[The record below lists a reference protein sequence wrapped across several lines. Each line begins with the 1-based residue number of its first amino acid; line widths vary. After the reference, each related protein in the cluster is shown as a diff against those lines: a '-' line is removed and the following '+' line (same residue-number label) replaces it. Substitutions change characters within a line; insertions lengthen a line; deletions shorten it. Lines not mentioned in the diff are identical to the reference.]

1 MKISHYRDILAHLRS
16 IIDGTRFDNHVF
28 AVGGCCRDEI
38 RGTDIN
44 DVDLAVNLPDGGI
57 EFARWLFENGYTTA
71 KPVEFS
77 RYCTAMLRLKSF
89 PDDEIEIVQTRKG
102 KYSVDDGHEVPSSA
116 VFGSVSDD
124 AMRRDLTINTL
135 YCDITT
141 GQILDLTGK
150 ALDDIKNHILR
161 TPMAPEL
168 TFDDD
173 AVRVLRC
180 IRLSSK
186 LGWKIDEDTFKAIAK
201 YANSLKSVKV
211 ERIRAE
217 FEKMLCGPHPDDA
230 LRMLRSSSVADHV
243 LHGFALTFRTYIGDD
258 KSDTLWRRMLS
269 AMRYLAADSSPL
281 ADDLHVRWA
290 VVLYCVC
297 RARCKRKTDRINPCS
312 DLFVSDQRKA
322 ASLAHEAG
330 EILLRL
336 HEHSQMRHSVAFL
349 VRNASATLQWGDSAQ
364 KAKDRQLSGL
374 RRLCGDERRLMRLLA
389 VIDALNH
396 TGPAIKQRPVQVNA
410 IRARLSEKK
419 LAPAQSERRL

>member
-1 MKISHYRDILAHLRS
+1 MTMEISHYRDILAHLRS
-16 IIDGTRFDNHVF
+16 IIDGTRFDNHLF

-38 RGTDIN
+38 RGTEIN

-71 KPVEFS
+71 KPTEFP
-77 RYCTAMLRLKSF
+77 RYGTAMLRLEAF

-102 KYSVDDGHEVPSSA
+102 KYSADDGHENPSSA
-116 VFGSVSDD
+116 VFGTVSDD

-141 GQILDLTGK
+141 GQTLDITGK

-161 TPMAPEL
+161 TPVDPEH

-186 LGWKIDEDTFKAIAK
+186 LGWKIDESTFKAIAK
-201 YANSLKSVKV
+201 YAKSLKSVKV

-217 FEKMLCGPHPDDA
+217 FEKMLCGPRPDDA
-230 LRMLRSSSVADHV
+230 LSMLRLSSVAEHV
-243 LHGFALTFRTYIGDD
+243 LHGISLTYRMHIGDE
-258 KSDTLWRRMLS
+258 KSDTLWRRMLT
-269 AMRYLAADSSPL
+269 ALRFLAAGNSPL
-281 ADDLHVRWA
+281 ADDPHVRWA

-297 RARCKRKTDRINPCS
+297 RARCKRKTDRMKQCS

-322 ASLAHEAG
+322 AALAHDAG

-349 VRNASATLQWGDSAQ
+349 VRNASATLQWGDRAQ
-364 KAKDRQLSGL
+364 KARDRQLAGL
-374 RRLCGDERRLMRLLA
+374 CRLCGDERRLMRLLA

-396 TGPAIKQRPVQVNA
+396 TGPAGKQRPEQIDAVRTRMSA
-410 IRARLSEKK
+410 KK
-419 LAPAQSERRL
+419 LCPVTAS